1 MKKLL
6 ILSLV
11 AFFALGSAKVFAQTD
26 DGATPFAGSTHT
38 YYVNGTWTD
47 GNSDGAIQPAE
58 LTNTGNSGDTYTW
71 WVSTDETDLT
81 QQEAAGTYF
90 TVSNGTYGTGS
101 STGGANSISLT
112 WTAAA
117 VAAYNGAT
125 PTNFF
130 VVVQEE
136 DATTGCS
143 NLKAFQVKP
152 ANNFDLAFVNMK
164 PDLSGVGADNQD
176 QCPQNVAVSFN
187 SGAIDYGYGVSYM
200 YYRLTTTGITNTA
213 WQFDYQFTTEN
224 GLTGSNV
231 TVDYGTV
238 SGGTYTKVGDLT
250 NATGAAATSPSIAA
264 GSNEIYV
271 RVTITNNKLSDGTY
285 NEGTS
290 AQNVALTLT
299 NVQDA
304 GGNPVQNINSAG
316 TTDDV
321 KAQVVNAR
329 PGTSTIGHD

>member
-26 DGATPFAGSTHT
+26 TGATPFAGSTHT

-47 GNSDGAIQPAE
+47 DGDNIIQPSELSNDGA
-58 LTNTGNSGDTYTW
+58 SGDTYTW
-71 WVSTDETDLT
+71 WVSTNAGDLT
-81 QQEAAGTYF
+81 VPEDAATTTYF
-90 TVSNGTYGTGS
+90 TVSSGTYGGAGS
-101 STGGANSISLT
+101 TTNSISLT

-117 VAAYNGAT
+117 VAAYNAAT

-130 VVVQEE
+130 VVVQES
-136 DATTGCS
+136 DGSCT

-152 ANNFDLAFVNMK
+152 ANNFDLAFINML
-164 PDLSGVGADNQD
+164 PDLSNVGADGQT
-176 QCPQNVAVSFN
+176 QCAQGVAVSFN
-187 SGAIDYGYGVSYM
+187 TAIDYDYGVSHM
-200 YYRLTTTGITNTA
+200 YYRLTATGITNTA

-224 GLTGSNV
+224 GLTGS
-231 TVDYGTV
+231 TIAVDYGTV
-238 SGGTYTKVGDLT
+238 SGGVYSKVGDLT
-250 NATGAAATSPSIAA
+250 NATSAAATSPLIAA
-264 GSNEIYV
+264 GTNEIYV
-271 RVTITNNKLSDGTY
+271 RVTITNNKLSDGTGNY

-290 AQNVALTLT
+290 DQNVALTLT

-304 GGNPVQNINSAG
+304 SGNVVQNINSAG

-329 PGTSTIGHD
+329 PATTGIGHD

>member
-6 ILSLV
+6 ILSLI
-11 AFFALGSAKVFAQTD
+11 AFFALSSAKVYAQST
-26 DGATPFAGSTHT
+26 GAVPYAGATHT
-38 YYVNGTWTD
+38 YYVNGAWTD
-47 GNSDGAIQPAE
+47 ANTDGVIEPAE
-58 LTNTGNSGDTYTW
+58 LTNTGTSGDTYTW
-71 WVSTDETDLT
+71 WVSTDESDLT
-81 QQEAAGTYF
+81 QQVSASNSYF
-90 TVSNGTYGTGS
+90 TVSGGTTYGGAGS
-101 STGGANSISLT
+101 TDNYISLT

-117 VAAYNGAT
+117 VAAYNNAA

-136 DATTGCS
+136 DANGCS

-152 ANNFDLAFVNMK
+152 ANNFDLAFVNML
-164 PDLSGVGADNQD
+164 PDLSNVGADGQT
-176 QCPQNVAVSFN
+176 QCAQGVAVSFN
-187 SGAIDYGYGVSYM
+187 TAIDYDYGHSYM
-200 YYRLTTTGITNTA
+200 YYRLTATGITNTA

-238 SGGTYTKVGDLT
+238 SGSTYTKVGDLT

-264 GSNEIYV
+264 GTNEIYV
-271 RVTITNNKLSDGTY
+271 RVTIANNKLSDGTY

-290 AQNVALTLT
+290 AQNVALTLS

-329 PGTSTIGHD
+329 PATTGIGHD